1 MIDQVLSHT
10 SIEHAWFR
18 ESRQDRSNPKADW
31 YVWADPREDGTPPNN
46 WLSLFGGGAWQW
58 EPRRE
63 QYYLHNFLV
72 DQPDLNFHH
81 PDVQQATLDNVRF
94 WLDRGVDGFRLDA
107 INFCFHDAQL
117 RDNPPKPADKRV
129 GRGFSPD
136 NPYAYQYHYYNNT
149 QPENL
154 PFLERLRALLDAYP
168 GALRAAGGRLQRGL
182 HPRHGLAPGS
192 GDDRRLAVLGG
203 FESRRGTGGQPLGRP
218 SGRPAPG
225 ADAGGDAVLAAWLGL
240 PVPGRGA
247 GPGRGRGAVR
257 GPAGPLRHHL
267 LAELQGP

>member
-1 MIDQVLSHT
+1 MGRPARGRHAAQQLAVAVRRRCLAVGAAPRAVL
-10 SIEHAWFR
+10 
-18 ESRQDRSNPKADW
+18 P
-31 YVWADPREDGTPPNN
+31 
-46 WLSLFGGGAWQW
+46 
-58 EPRRE
+58 
-63 QYYLHNFLV
+63 
-72 DQPDLNFHH
+72 
-81 PDVQQATLDNVRF
+81 
-94 WLDRGVDGFRLDA
+94 
-107 INFCFHDAQL
+107 AQL
-117 RDNPPKPADKRV
+117 PGRPAGPELPSP
-129 GRGFSPD
+129 GRAAGDPG
-136 NPYAYQYHYYNNT
+136 Q
-149 QPENL
+149 
-154 PFLERLRALLDAYP
+154 RALLAGSRPGEPAVP
-168 GALRAAGGRLQRGL
+168 GAPARAAGRVPGGGQSRRDLLGGLAGHHRRVHPRRPPAHGLQLRAAGGRLQRGL